1 MRLDAATECAG
12 ENARVNSSKMVLRHS
27 VTELEP

>member
-12 ENARVNSSKMVLRHS
+12 ENARVNSSKMVLMTFCDRA
-27 VTELEP
+27 